1 MTLSK
6 NMLRRGALLKIEAQE
21 EKIGIKPSGF
31 KKIIK
36 DHPQANIEIKV
47 LNYAKDDTVLDLL
60 FD

>member
-1 MTLSK
+1 
-6 NMLRRGALLKIEAQE
+6 MLRRGALLKIEAQE

-31 KKIIK
+31 KKILK

-47 LNYAKDDTVLDLL
+47 LNYAKDDTLLDLL